1 MSFSKWMNHTF
12 QVSPNSIEAEDSVR
26 HGMTTISGFSDLSQE
41 DILEQVPSN
50 RSRKTLLPIIT
61 KYCLDGTLFCSD
73 GWKAYH
79 CLAEHLD
86 LEDVLHYP
94 VNHSKNYVSPE
105 TGAHTQTIEGLW
117 SHVKNFLPI
126 HGMNPRD
133 LGSYLGWFMWTRYC
147 KQQNLDKFVHVLK
160 CVAEI
165 RPPTYIQKL
174 PKSTKKSYQVQ
185 NPTNSDDDFVDI

>member
-1 MSFSKWMNHTF
+1 M
-12 QVSPNSIEAEDSVR
+12 
-26 HGMTTISGFSDLSQE
+26 
-41 DILEQVPSN
+41 
-50 RSRKTLLPIIT
+50 
-61 KYCLDGTLFCSD
+61 FCSD

-94 VNHSKNYVSPE
+94 VNHSKNYVNPE

-133 LGSYLGWFMWTRYC
+133 LDSYLGWFMWARYC
-147 KQQNLDKFVHVLK
+147 KQRNLDKFVQFLK
-160 CVAEI
+160 CAAEI
-165 RPPTYIQKL
+165 RTPTYIQKL
-174 PKSTKKSYQVQ
+174 PKATKKSNHVQ
-185 NPTNSDDDFVDI
+185 NPSNSDDDFVCI

>member
-1 MSFSKWMNHTF
+1 MNHTF

-50 RSRKTLLPIIT
+50 RSRKTLLPIIN

-86 LEDVLHYP
+86 LEDV
-94 VNHSKNYVSPE
+94 
-105 TGAHTQTIEGLW
+105 
-117 SHVKNFLPI
+117 I
-126 HGMNPRD
+126 HIP
-133 LGSYLGWFMWTRYC
+133 
-147 KQQNLDKFVHVLK
+147 
-160 CVAEI
+160 
-165 RPPTYIQKL
+165 
-174 PKSTKKSYQVQ
+174 
-185 NPTNSDDDFVDI
+185 